1 MIIGITTTYVEEE
14 QKDEIVPVER
24 VTVEYVRRVAAAWT
38 AWCWPAAGTSTRRRT
53 ATKRAWPKP

>member
-24 VTVEYVRRVAAAWT
+24 VTVEYVRRV
-38 AWCWPAAGTSTRRRT
+38 
-53 ATKRAWPKP
+53 